1 MKNKQLQFPKQ
12 YNENDIFQSDY
23 PRGARLRVS
32 TALIIEQRYA
42 NVTTF
47 VAASSLRVTVSLINR
62 IRRVRCVRGRNRTS
76 ATMMYP

>member
-32 TALIIEQRYA
+32 TTLTIEQRYA
-42 NVTTF
+42 NVAT
-47 VAASSLRVTVSLINR
+47 VAASSLRVIVSLINR
-62 IRRVRCVRGRNRTS
+62 IRRVRCIRGRNRT
-76 ATMMYP
+76 